1 MRRHASALLML
12 QAVALRAGRTLQ
24 RTPEVTRSLLGR
36 RRFHIFVFQDRQ
48 RHRKATLRL
57 ARDDACAPSPDNT
70 LNDSPLKPAFRLP
83 DLRAAYVCDP
93 AVSLLS
99 NRHRESQPHPR
110 RIPVPAKLAR
120 HLPAR
125 AATRTLAPP
134 IIVSGTFRALDKF
147 FFTVVCA
154 VTHPKKTTRAK
165 FVLNYSR
172 NAANYHCDISTV
184 TLTVTRAARGCL
196 LRAARFGRPAR
207 ARRSS
212 ETIRLDLA
220 EDPAHQ
226 NRPSDPDRSGR
237 CVGLALGRSV
247 G

>member
-1 MRRHASALLML
+1 MRLSPIRSRDRAGLLIRTPTSLNRFGRRVPMRRHASALLML

-48 RHRKATLRL
+48 RHRKATLRF

-134 IIVSGTFRALDKF
+134 IIVSSTFRALDKF
-147 FFTVVCA
+147 FFTSCVRSH
-154 VTHPKKTTRAK
+154 TLRRRTRK
-165 FVLNYSR
+165 FR
-172 NAANYHCDISTV
+172 T
-184 TLTVTRAARGCL
+184 
-196 LRAARFGRPAR
+196 
-207 ARRSS
+207 
-212 ETIRLDLA
+212 
-220 EDPAHQ
+220 
-226 NRPSDPDRSGR
+226 
-237 CVGLALGRSV
+237 
-247 G
+247 